1 MQSKTINSSFF
12 YISIIGFVGLSFLI
26 GIPQA
31 INQWLHKDIFY
42 KYFNKG
48 ETHWYYDLTILIL
61 FLSIYFYSS
70 RLEKQLK
77 ISPFILS
84 IIVLI
89 IILLANYRISYNEYL
104 TPIYFNTCNNWF
116 KYLDA
121 LFLIPFIIIGA
132 YYINYN
138 SEDNNESKCNKCEKL
153 KDKCICKK
161 DILNTKSKV
170 EYFLNTIES
179 DFNFYGI
186 VGKWGV
192 GKTFFLKL
200 LKIKLKDDDQNN
212 VIIEFS
218 PWKFN
223 TTDLMIQDFSNKI
236 ENELVNKRLIKK
248 NDYRKFSKEFIG
260 SINTI
265 KFSLVEFSTSFNT
278 ASNSDE
284 QYQKINNALKN
295 SDHKFYV
302 LIDDLDRLQ
311 NDEIYKVLMFL
322 RNVFNFD
329 NLIFIAAYDKD
340 YLAKS
345 LDNLN
350 IPNSRNYLEKIFQ
363 SEFFLYPLTIDE
375 CRYFLKDLLENKL
388 KNSDDKQKIEEL
400 FSTNALVF
408 TYKTEIFYPFR
419 VYRNIIHFVNEFE
432 NYYQQLK
439 EEVDFESLFYLT
451 ILKYFYKEVYDE
463 IYINRNYYFALDSSF
478 GELRSNRSFFNQNEK
493 DNTPFIKKYIDSLQI
508 SEQDKECI
516 DSIINKLFTQT
527 HQKGIK
533 SIASSNTFDKYI
545 TGFIPNTVISE
556 KDFKNI
562 INQNGKIE
570 KLDKAFYPSF
580 ITFFRRHYFNEQE
593 KIISIDIIFFLI
605 KEYESFPIYD
615 SVIKHKILDESN
627 LEIKFIDKFF
637 NEIKSNDINYIF
649 KLIDTFI
656 NNRFINQEYGARI
669 RPELDR
675 IINQEQ
681 IVKFED
687 VLKMIKIF
695 QSLNFEFSDQNI
707 STIKNLLIKLYSIE
721 NYRFIGCIIQKDTN
735 NSYYKIYNEPN
746 SIFRNIF
753 KNDLNELNEF
763 FVQFQNKNQRDFLI
777 EILKLI
783 EQLRVSDN
791 KFENFQFSNEFRK
804 KYFPDYN

>member
-1 MQSKTINSSFF
+1 MQSKTINSYIF
-12 YISIIGFVGLSFLI
+12 YISIIGLSFLI

-31 INQWLHKDIFY
+31 INQWLHEDIFY
-42 KYFNKG
+42 KHFNKG
-48 ETHWYYDLTILIL
+48 ETHLYYDLIIIALL
-61 FLSIYFYSS
+61 LSTYFYSS
-70 RLEKQLK
+70 RIEKQIK
-77 ISPFILS
+77 FSPFLIFIVILYF
-84 IIVLI
+84 IFLG
-89 IILLANYRISYNEYL
+89 NYRFSYNEYL

-116 KYLDA
+116 KYFDA

-132 YYINYN
+132 FYINYN
-138 SEDNNESKCNKCEKL
+138 LEDNNESKCKKCEKS

-170 EYFLNTIES
+170 EYFLNTIDSEI
-179 DFNFYGI
+179 NFYGI

-192 GKTFFLKL
+192 GKTFFLNL
-200 LKIKLKDDDQNN
+200 LKIKLKEDDQNN

-236 ENELVNKRLIKK
+236 ENELVNKGLIRK
-248 NDYRKFSKEFIG
+248 NDYSKFSKEFIG

-265 KFSLVEFSTSFNT
+265 KFSLVEFSTAFNSD
-278 ASNSDE
+278 SNSDE

-295 SDHKFYV
+295 SNHKFYV

-345 LDNLN
+345 LENLN

-363 SEFFLYPLTIDE
+363 SEFFLHPLTIDE
-375 CRYFLKDLLENKL
+375 SRYFLKDLLENKL
-388 KNSDDKQKIEEL
+388 KKIDDKQEIEEL
-400 FSTNALVF
+400 FSTNVLGIN
-408 TYKTEIFYPFR
+408 YKRDIFYPFR

-432 NYYQQLK
+432 NSYQQLK

-463 IYINRNYYFALDSSF
+463 IYINRNYYFDLDASF
-478 GELRSNRSFFNQNEK
+478 DVLRSKRNSFNFEEK
-493 DNTPFIKKYIDSLQI
+493 DNTTFIKKYINNLQI

-516 DSIINKLFTQT
+516 ESIINKLFTQT
-527 HQKGIK
+527 NQKGKK
-533 SIASSNTFDKYI
+533 SIASSNTFDKYF
-545 TGFIPNTVISE
+545 TGFIPNTVISV
-556 KDFKNI
+556 KDFKKI
-562 INQNGKIE
+562 ISQNDEIK

-580 ITFFRRHYFNEQE
+580 MTFFRKHYFNEQE
-593 KIISIDIIFFLI
+593 KLNAIDIIFFLI

-615 SVIKHKILDESN
+615 SVIKHKIVDEGN

-637 NEIKSNDINYIF
+637 NEMKSNDINYIS

-707 STIKNLLIKLYSIE
+707 SLIKNLLIKLYSTE
-721 NYRFIGCIIQKDTN
+721 NHNFIRHIIHKDP
-735 NSYYKIYNEPN
+735 NSLFYKINDEPN
-746 SIFRNIF
+746 SIFKNIF
-753 KNDLNELNEF
+753 INDLDELFN
-763 FVQFQNKNQRDFLI
+763 FLKQI
-777 EILKLI
+777 FEKKDDKFLKEILNLI
-783 EQLRVSDN
+783 EQLKVNDN
-791 KFENFQFSNEFRK
+791 NFYNFQFYKEFRK
-804 KYFPDYN
+804 KYFPVYI